1 MQEGRGCRR
10 EHTQNAE
17 SDQSGIKADDGAV
30 IPMDTLHQ
38 MITDQL

>member
-1 MQEGRGCRR
+1 MQEGRSCRW
-10 EHTQNAE
+10 EHSQNAQ
-17 SDQSGIKADDGAV
+17 SDQSGIEADDRAV